1 MSKSACV
8 PSRRI
13 ATLLT
18 LVTGFALP
26 FAAAAETRV
35 SQSYGKLP
43 LHFEANQGQ
52 THQDVR
58 FLARGSGYSL
68 YLTPTEAA
76 LTLTKQVSP
85 ARKPAAHGKSE
96 PRGAATGTALRISF
110 AGANPRPRV
119 TGLEELPGKANYFI
133 GNDPAKWR
141 TNVPTY
147 AKVRYTDLYPRIDLL
162 YYGNQRQLEYD
173 LVVRPGA
180 DPTRIVLDIQGA
192 DRLQVDAQGDLV
204 LQMTVGPIRQR
215 KPVIYQEIDGVRK
228 DIPGGYVLKGEH
240 QVGYKVA
247 AYDASQPLVIDPVL
261 SYSTYLGS
269 SDEEGET
276 RIAVDAAGNAYVA
289 GETVSSNFP
298 TTAGAF
304 QTTFGGGVF
313 GAGDAFVTKLNP
325 TGSALV
331 YSTYLGGSSSD
342 AGYGIAVDAAGNA
355 YVTGGTGSTD
365 FPTTIGAFQ
374 TTKGGGFR
382 DAFVTKLNPTGS
394 ALVYSTY
401 LGGSGDDYGEGI
413 KLDAAGN
420 AYVTGG
426 TGSTVFPTT
435 AGAFQRTFGAPVCDG
450 CTSNAFV
457 TKLDP
462 TGSALVYS
470 TYLGGS
476 GRDGGW
482 GIAVDTLGNAYVTGS
497 TTSSTNFPTTTGAFQ
512 TTYGGGF
519 GEAFVTKLN
528 PTGSA
533 LVYSTYLGGSGGES
547 GRGIAVDTLGNAYV
561 TGGTS
566 STDFPTTAGAL
577 KTTSPGGGAFVTKL
591 NPTGSALVYST
602 YLGGSGN
609 DYGYGIAVDTLGNAY
624 MTGVTFSTDFPTTPG
639 AIQTTF
645 GGGGG
650 FFRGGDAFVTK
661 LNPTGSALVYSTYLG
676 GLGSDTGFAIALEY
690 PNAYV
695 TGHTL
700 SRNFP
705 TTTGAFQ
712 TMHGGG
718 FQDAFVTKI
727 ADIMSPPAPTP
738 GTVSLG
744 GFIDLAGTG
753 GKATFGGNV
762 QFQNGD
768 PSPTGNVRYLDH
780 VTGDDIKATSF
791 TTLVIG
797 AGPCGPDTHALIFGK
812 ATVNGVPGQDLQVN
826 VDDCSAPGSP
836 QPSTPGMLMIVTGP
850 NQVYVNR
857 GPLAG
862 GDIQVEKAQ

>member
-1 MSKSACV
+1 MRTVALSWWAISRWRRHSSYQNGNIRSKGIAMSKSACV

-13 ATLLT
+13 ATLLAF
-18 LVTGFALP
+18 VTGFALS
-26 FAAAAETRV
+26 FAAAAEARV

-58 FLARGSGYSL
+58 FLARGAGYSL

-85 ARKPAAHGKSE
+85 ARKPAARGKSE
-96 PRGAATGTALRISF
+96 PRGPATGTALRMSF

-204 LQMTVGPIRQR
+204 LQTTVGPIRQR

-313 GAGDAFVTKLNP
+313 GAGDSFVTKRNP

-331 YSTYLGGSSSD
+331 YSTYLGGGSS
-342 AGYGIAVDAAGNA
+342 
-355 YVTGGTGSTD
+355 
-365 FPTTIGAFQ
+365 
-374 TTKGGGFR
+374 
-382 DAFVTKLNPTGS
+382 
-394 ALVYSTY
+394 
-401 LGGSGDDYGEGI
+401 DDYGEGI

-482 GIAVDTLGNAYVTGS
+482 GIAVDTLGNAYVTG
-497 TTSSTNFPTTTGAFQ
+497 
-512 TTYGGGF
+512 
-519 GEAFVTKLN
+519 
-528 PTGSA
+528 
-533 LVYSTYLGGSGGES
+533 
-547 GRGIAVDTLGNAYV
+547 
-561 TGGTS
+561 GTS

-591 NPTGSALVYST
+591 NPTGSGLVYST

-676 GLGSDTGFAIALEY
+676 VLGSDTGFAIALEY

-826 VDDCSAPGSP
+826 VDDCSEPGSP

>member
-1 MSKSACV
+1 MRTVALSWWAISRWRRHSSYQNGNIRSKGIAMSKSACV

-13 ATLLT
+13 ATLLAF
-18 LVTGFALP
+18 VTGFALS
-26 FAAAAETRV
+26 FAAAAEARV

-58 FLARGSGYSL
+58 FLARGAGYSL

-85 ARKPAAHGKSE
+85 ARKPAARGKSE
-96 PRGAATGTALRISF
+96 PRGPATGTALRMSF

-180 DPTRIVLDIQGA
+180 DRTRIVVGSQGA

-204 LQMTVGPIRQR
+204 LQTTVGPIRQR
-215 KPVIYQEIDGVRK
+215 E
-228 DIPGGYVLKGEH
+228 
-240 QVGYKVA
+240 
-247 AYDASQPLVIDPVL
+247 LVIDPVL

-269 SDEEGET
+269 SAEEGET

-413 KLDAAGN
+413 KLDAAGD
-420 AYVTGG
+420 AYLTGG
-426 TGSTVFPTT
+426 TGLTGFPTT

-482 GIAVDTLGNAYVTGS
+482 GIAVDTLGNAYVTG
-497 TTSSTNFPTTTGAFQ
+497 
-512 TTYGGGF
+512 
-519 GEAFVTKLN
+519 
-528 PTGSA
+528 
-533 LVYSTYLGGSGGES
+533 
-547 GRGIAVDTLGNAYV
+547 
-561 TGGTS
+561 GTS

-591 NPTGSALVYST
+591 NPTGSGLVYST

-676 GLGSDTGFAIALEY
+676 VLGSDTGFAIALEY

>member
-13 ATLLT
+13 LTLLT
-18 LVTGFALP
+18 FVTGFALP
-26 FAAAAETRV
+26 LAAAAETRV

-58 FLARGSGYSL
+58 FLARGAGYSL
-68 YLTPTEAA
+68 FLTPTEAA

-173 LVVRPGA
+173 LVVHPGA

-204 LQMTVGPIRQR
+204 LQTTVGPIRQR

-247 AYDASQPLVIDPVL
+247 AYDASQPLVIDPIL

-313 GAGDAFVTKLNP
+313 SAGDAFVTKLNP

-462 TGSALVYS
+462 TGSALVYA

-547 GRGIAVDTLGNAYV
+547 GRG
-561 TGGTS
+561 
-566 STDFPTTAGAL
+566 
-577 KTTSPGGGAFVTKL
+577 
-591 NPTGSALVYST
+591 
-602 YLGGSGN
+602 
-609 DYGYGIAVDTLGNAY
+609 
-624 MTGVTFSTDFPTTPG
+624 
-639 AIQTTF
+639 
-645 GGGGG
+645 
-650 FFRGGDAFVTK
+650 
-661 LNPTGSALVYSTYLG
+661 
-676 GLGSDTGFAIALEY
+676 
-690 PNAYV
+690 
-695 TGHTL
+695 
-700 SRNFP
+700 
-705 TTTGAFQ
+705 
-712 TMHGGG
+712 
-718 FQDAFVTKI
+718 
-727 ADIMSPPAPTP
+727 
-738 GTVSLG
+738 
-744 GFIDLAGTG
+744 
-753 GKATFGGNV
+753 
-762 QFQNGD
+762 
-768 PSPTGNVRYLDH
+768 
-780 VTGDDIKATSF
+780 
-791 TTLVIG
+791 
-797 AGPCGPDTHALIFGK
+797 
-812 ATVNGVPGQDLQVN
+812 
-826 VDDCSAPGSP
+826 
-836 QPSTPGMLMIVTGP
+836 
-850 NQVYVNR
+850 
-857 GPLAG
+857 
-862 GDIQVEKAQ
+862 

>member
-1 MSKSACV
+1 MRTVALSREAISRWRRHSSYQNGNIRSKGIAMSKSACV

-58 FLARGSGYSL
+58 FLARGAGYSL

-85 ARKPAAHGKSE
+85 ARKPAAGGKSE
-96 PRGAATGTALRISF
+96 PRGPATGTALRMSF
-110 AGANPRPRV
+110 AGANPRPRL

-147 AKVRYTDLYPRIDLL
+147 AKVRYTDLYPRIELL

-204 LQMTVGPIRQR
+204 LQTTVGPIRQR

-313 GAGDAFVTKLNP
+313 GAGDVFVTKLNP

-401 LGGSGDDYGEGI
+401 LGGSGVNNG
-413 KLDAAGN
+413 
-420 AYVTGG
+420 
-426 TGSTVFPTT
+426 F
-435 AGAFQRTFGAPVCDG
+435 
-450 CTSNAFV
+450 
-457 TKLDP
+457 
-462 TGSALVYS
+462 
-470 TYLGGS
+470 
-476 GRDGGW
+476 
-482 GIAVDTLGNAYVTGS
+482 GIAVDALGNAYVTG
-497 TTSSTNFPTTTGAFQ
+497 Q
-512 TTYGGGF
+512 
-519 GEAFVTKLN
+519 
-528 PTGSA
+528 
-533 LVYSTYLGGSGGES
+533 
-547 GRGIAVDTLGNAYV
+547 
-561 TGGTS
+561 
-566 STDFPTTAGAL
+566 
-577 KTTSPGGGAFVTKL
+577 
-591 NPTGSALVYST
+591 
-602 YLGGSGN
+602 
-609 DYGYGIAVDTLGNAY
+609 
-624 MTGVTFSTDFPTTPG
+624 TFSTDFPTTPG

-744 GFIDLAGTG
+744 GFIDLAVTG

>member
-13 ATLLT
+13 ATLLAF
-18 LVTGFALP
+18 VTGFALP
-26 FAAAAETRV
+26 FAAAAEARV

-58 FLARGSGYSL
+58 FLARGAGYSL
-68 YLTPTEAA
+68 FLTPTEAA

-204 LQMTVGPIRQR
+204 LQTTVGPIRQR

-401 LGGSGDDYGEGI
+401 LGGSGVNNG
-413 KLDAAGN
+413 
-420 AYVTGG
+420 
-426 TGSTVFPTT
+426 F
-435 AGAFQRTFGAPVCDG
+435 
-450 CTSNAFV
+450 
-457 TKLDP
+457 
-462 TGSALVYS
+462 
-470 TYLGGS
+470 
-476 GRDGGW
+476 
-482 GIAVDTLGNAYVTGS
+482 GIAVDTLGNAYVTG
-497 TTSSTNFPTTTGAFQ
+497 Q
-512 TTYGGGF
+512 
-519 GEAFVTKLN
+519 
-528 PTGSA
+528 
-533 LVYSTYLGGSGGES
+533 
-547 GRGIAVDTLGNAYV
+547 
-561 TGGTS
+561 
-566 STDFPTTAGAL
+566 
-577 KTTSPGGGAFVTKL
+577 
-591 NPTGSALVYST
+591 
-602 YLGGSGN
+602 
-609 DYGYGIAVDTLGNAY
+609 
-624 MTGVTFSTDFPTTPG
+624 TFSTDFPTTPG

-695 TGHTL
+695 TGHTE
-700 SRNFP
+700 SFNFP

-826 VDDCSAPGSP
+826 VDDCSTPGSP
-836 QPSTPGMLMIVTGP
+836 QPSTPGMLKIMTRS
-850 NQVYVNR
+850 NQVYIN
-857 GPLAG
+857 GGSLAG

>member
-1 MSKSACV
+1 MRTVALSREAISRWRRHSSYQNGNIRSKGIAMSKSACV

-43 LHFEANQGQ
+43 VHVEANQGQ

-58 FLARGSGYSL
+58 FLARGAGYSL

-85 ARKPAAHGKSE
+85 ARKPAARGKSE
-96 PRGAATGTALRISF
+96 PRGPATGTALRMSF
-110 AGANPRPRV
+110 AGANPRPRL

-247 AYDASQPLVIDPVL
+247 AYDASQPLVIDPIL
-261 SYSTYLGS
+261 SYSTYLGGS
-269 SDEEGET
+269 NEDRDT

-289 GETVSSNFP
+289 GET
-298 TTAGAF
+298 
-304 QTTFGGGVF
+304 
-313 GAGDAFVTKLNP
+313 
-325 TGSALV
+325 
-331 YSTYLGGSSSD
+331 GSSD
-342 AGYGIAVDAAGNA
+342 
-355 YVTGGTGSTD
+355 
-365 FPTTIGAFQ
+365 
-374 TTKGGGFR
+374 
-382 DAFVTKLNPTGS
+382 
-394 ALVYSTY
+394 
-401 LGGSGDDYGEGI
+401 
-413 KLDAAGN
+413 
-420 AYVTGG
+420 
-426 TGSTVFPTT
+426 FPTT
-435 AGAFQRTFGAPVCDG
+435 AGAFQRTFGGPVCDG

-457 TKLDP
+457 TKLDS

-482 GIAVDTLGNAYVTGS
+482 GIAVDTLGNAYVTG
-497 TTSSTNFPTTTGAFQ
+497 Q
-512 TTYGGGF
+512 
-519 GEAFVTKLN
+519 
-528 PTGSA
+528 
-533 LVYSTYLGGSGGES
+533 
-547 GRGIAVDTLGNAYV
+547 
-561 TGGTS
+561 
-566 STDFPTTAGAL
+566 
-577 KTTSPGGGAFVTKL
+577 
-591 NPTGSALVYST
+591 
-602 YLGGSGN
+602 
-609 DYGYGIAVDTLGNAY
+609 
-624 MTGVTFSTDFPTTPG
+624 TFSTDFPTTPG

-661 LNPTGSALVYSTYLG
+661 LNPTASALVYSTYLG
-676 GLGSDTGFAIALEY
+676 GLGSDTGIATALEY
-690 PNAYV
+690 PHAYV
-695 TGHTL
+695 T
-700 SRNFP
+700 RP
-705 TTTGAFQ
+705 TA
-712 TMHGGG
+712 
-718 FQDAFVTKI
+718 
-727 ADIMSPPAPTP
+727 S
-738 GTVSLG
+738 
-744 GFIDLAGTG
+744 
-753 GKATFGGNV
+753 
-762 QFQNGD
+762 
-768 PSPTGNVRYLDH
+768 
-780 VTGDDIKATSF
+780 
-791 TTLVIG
+791 
-797 AGPCGPDTHALIFGK
+797 
-812 ATVNGVPGQDLQVN
+812 
-826 VDDCSAPGSP
+826 
-836 QPSTPGMLMIVTGP
+836 
-850 NQVYVNR
+850 
-857 GPLAG
+857 
-862 GDIQVEKAQ
+862 

>member
-18 LVTGFALP
+18 LATGFALP
-26 FAAAAETRV
+26 FAAFAEARV

-204 LQMTVGPIRQR
+204 LQTTVGPIRQR

-247 AYDASQPLVIDPVL
+247 AYDASQPLVIDPIL
-261 SYSTYLGS
+261 SYSTYLGGS
-269 SDEEGET
+269 NEDRDT

-313 GAGDAFVTKLNP
+313 GAGDVFVTKLNP

-435 AGAFQRTFGAPVCDG
+435 AGAFQRTFGGPV
-450 CTSNAFV
+450 F
-457 TKLDP
+457 
-462 TGSALVYS
+462 
-470 TYLGGS
+470 
-476 GRDGGW
+476 
-482 GIAVDTLGNAYVTGS
+482 
-497 TTSSTNFPTTTGAFQ
+497 GA
-512 TTYGGGF
+512 GDV
-519 GEAFVTKLN
+519 FVTKLN

-533 LVYSTYLGGSGGES
+533 LVYSTYLGGSSSDAGY
-547 GRGIAVDTLGNAYV
+547 GIAVDAAGNAYV
-561 TGGTS
+561 TGGTG
-566 STDFPTTAGAL
+566 STDFPTTIGAFQ
-577 KTTSPGGGAFVTKL
+577 TTKGGGFRDAFVTKL

-624 MTGVTFSTDFPTTPG
+624 VTGVTFSTDFPTTPG